1 MPRYVLSLEAFVTA
15 PSPEEAENRWHTGEY
30 KAYVVQVD
38 EANPAFADVA
48 ERLFG

>member
-1 MPRYVLSLEAFVTA
+1 MPRYILSLEAFVTA

-38 EANPAFADVA
+38 EADPISSDEA
-48 ERLFG
+48 ERLFR